1 MLDHSVLQAQFYV
14 AVLAEEGNF
23 SRAAKRLHTAQT
35 FLTKKIADVERD
47 LRVKIFERSTRRLEL
62 TTVGRIVVP
71 EIQLALRHSERA
83 WDLARYYARLTHG
96 PIRLGYS
103 LYTHGS
109 LLRIL
114 YSLDL
119 SQFEAQRVASED
131 APEPRIILEH
141 SVTPDLIERVLRGR
155 LHASLGVLPIQNPDL
170 WIEQLVREPFCIC
183 LPKGHALAQ
192 RQAVAARDL
201 HGQPLFWIPRDMHPA
216 FYDQTVKYIESTGAR
231 PVYHEIGSV
240 AHAIEIAVN
249 GLGIALLP
257 SSIARLSRPGVV
269 FKTVTD
275 RFLQIE
281 TALFV
286 KRELMRGVVQDFTLF
301 LASRLQAVKPNVQ

>member
-14 AVLAEEGNF
+14 AVLAEEGSF

-35 FLTKKIADVERD
+35 FLTKKIAEVERD
-47 LRVKIFERSTRRLEL
+47 LRIKIFERSTRRLEL

-83 WDLARYYARLTHG
+83 WELARYYARLTHG

-103 LYTHGS
+103 LYTHGA

-114 YSLDL
+114 HSLDL
-119 SQFEAQRVASED
+119 SQFEAQLVASED
-131 APEPRIILEH
+131 TPTPRIVLEH
-141 SVTPDLIERVLRGR
+141 SVTPDLMERVLRGR
-155 LHASLGVLPIQNPDL
+155 LHASLGVLPIQSSEL
-170 WIEQLVREPFCIC
+170 WVEQLVREPFCVC
-183 LPKGHALAQ
+183 LPRGHALAQ
-192 RQAVAARDL
+192 RQAIAARDL
-201 HGQPLFWIPRDMHPA
+201 DGQPLFWIPRDMHPA
-216 FYDQTVKYIESTGAR
+216 FYDGTVKYIESTGAR
-231 PVYHEIGSV
+231 PVYHEIGSC

-257 SSIARLSRPGVV
+257 NSIARLSRPGVV

-281 TALFV
+281 TALFAR
-286 KRELMRGVVQDFTLF
+286 RELMSGVLQDFTLF

>member
-1 MLDHSVLQAQFYV
+1 MLDHSVLQSQIYI

-35 FLTKKIADVERD
+35 FLTKKIAEVERD

-83 WDLARYYARLTHG
+83 WELARYYARLMHG
-96 PIRLGYS
+96 PIRLGYP
-103 LYTHGS
+103 LCTHGA
-109 LLRIL
+109 LVRIL
-114 YSLDL
+114 HSLDL
-119 SQFEAQRVASED
+119 SQFEAQLVASED
-131 APEPRIILEH
+131 TPEPRIVLEH
-141 SVTPDLIERVLRGR
+141 SVTPDLIERVLRGK
-155 LHASLGVLPIQNPDL
+155 LHASLGVLPIESQEL
-170 WIEQLVREPFCIC
+170 WVEQLVREPFCVC

-192 RQAVAARDL
+192 RQAIAARDL
-201 HGQPLFWIPRDMHPA
+201 HGQPLFWIPRDMCPA
-216 FYDQTVKYIESTGAR
+216 FYDRTVKYIESTGAR

-240 AHAIEIAVN
+240 AQAIEIAVH

-257 SSIARLSRPGVV
+257 SSTARLSRPGVV

-281 TALFV
+281 TALFAR
-286 KRELMRGVVQDFTLF
+286 RELMHGALQDFILF
-301 LASRLQAVKPNVQ
+301 LASRLQGVKPNVQ